1 MYKKIELYLNSLIQ
15 FGFSASA
22 ILLPKSNSK
31 ILSAEAFFKNSVKF
45 ELKVVIKSQVT
56 QLYLFSFTQNKFW
69 AFKQM
74 GVGFPF
80 LRNVPGLSFFKLL
93 GTGAGQGFS
102 LKPDFSTYALLA
114 VWEDQAAADH
124 FYQSN
129 PLIKSYREK
138 ASSIRRLSLA
148 NTASHG
154 LWSGLNPFV
163 PTTTQQTK
171 NLPVAIITRATLRP
185 QRLLS
190 FWRAVPKASKA
201 IEAAH
206 GVLYYKGIGEWP
218 FIQQA
223 TISIWNSLEE
233 VMQFA
238 YKDNAHKQIVKQ
250 TKKERWYKEDLFARF
265 LVINDQQLL

>member
-1 MYKKIELYLNSLIQ
+1 MNQNL
-15 FGFSASA
+15 
-22 ILLPKSNSK
+22 
-31 ILSAEAFFKNSVKF
+31 
-45 ELKVVIKSQVT
+45 VIKSQIT

-80 LRNVPGLSFFKLL
+80 LKNVPGLSFFKLL

-102 LKPDFSTYALLA
+102 LMPDFSTYALLT
-114 VWEDQAAADH
+114 VWEDQDFADH
-124 FYQSN
+124 FYHNNQ
-129 PLIKSYREK
+129 LIKSYQEK
-138 ASSIRRLSLA
+138 TSSIRRLSLV

-154 LWSGLNPFV
+154 LWSGQNPFV
-163 PTTTQQTK
+163 PTETQPLK
-171 NLPVAIITRATLRP
+171 KSPVAIITRATLRP

-201 IEAAH
+201 IETAQ
-206 GVLYYKGIGEWP
+206 GVQYYKGIGEWP

-223 TISIWNSLEE
+223 TISIWNSMEE
-233 VMQFA
+233 VMHFA
-238 YKDNAHKQIVKQ
+238 YRDNAHKQIVKQ
-250 TKKERWYKEDLFARF
+250 TKKQRWYREDLFARF

>member
-1 MYKKIELYLNSLIQ
+1 MYKKNELYLNSLIQ

-31 ILSAEAFFKNSVKF
+31 ILLAEAFFKNSVKF

-69 AFKQM
+69 AFKQI

>member
-1 MYKKIELYLNSLIQ
+1 MYKKNELYLNSLIQ

-31 ILSAEAFFKNSVKF
+31 ILPAEAFFKNSVKF

-74 GVGFPF
+74 GVGFPS

>member
-1 MYKKIELYLNSLIQ
+1 MYKKNELYLNSLIQ

-31 ILSAEAFFKNSVKF
+31 ILLAEAFFKNSVKF